1 MIDYSYLTL
10 NGSYQINEDS
20 VGFVNKENRQCFILA
35 DGLGGHGEGDVASR
49 TAVAFAQNYFSTCA
63 AINEKVIADCFSGI
77 HDKLLSMQI
86 SEHTIRGIKTT
97 LVVLIIENDVAYWA
111 HVGDSR
117 LYRFSR
123 FAIKEQTKD
132 HSVPQMMVVMGEIT
146 PEQIRGNP
154 DRNKLLRAL
163 GMEGEAP
170 RVEIHY
176 PGIPVKKGDGF
187 LLCSDGFWELL
198 LEKDMKKSYIFSST
212 SSDWLEKMKTIVE
225 KNGKNKKMDNY
236 SAIAIKIV

>member
-10 NGSYQINEDS
+10 NGCYEINEDS
-20 VGFVNKENRQCFILA
+20 VGFVNKGNRQCFILA
-35 DGLGGHGEGDVASR
+35 DGLGGHGEGDLASK
-49 TAVAFAQNYFSTCA
+49 TAVEFAQNYFSTCA
-63 AINEKVIADCFSGI
+63 TINEKVIADCFNGI
-77 HDKLLSMQI
+77 HDRLLSMQV

-97 LVVLIIENDVAYWA
+97 LVVLIIENNVAYWA

-123 FAIKEQTKD
+123 FTIKEQTKD

-146 PEQIRGNP
+146 PDQIRGNP

-170 RVEIHY
+170 RVEIHF
-176 PGIPVKKGDGF
+176 PGTPIKKGDGF
-187 LLCSDGFWELL
+187 LLCSDGFWELIS
-198 LEKDMKKSYIFSST
+198 EKDMQKKYVFSST
-212 SSDWLEKMKTIVE
+212 SSDWLGKMQAIVE
-225 KNGKNKKMDNY
+225 KNGRNKKMDNY